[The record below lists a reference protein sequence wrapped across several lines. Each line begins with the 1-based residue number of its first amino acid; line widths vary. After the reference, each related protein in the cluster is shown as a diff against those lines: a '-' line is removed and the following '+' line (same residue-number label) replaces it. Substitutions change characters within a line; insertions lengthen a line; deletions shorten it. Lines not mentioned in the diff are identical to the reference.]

1 MKVDLRVL
9 RSILLNQSEDH
20 TGFAVDV
27 NGKNRSRSFFGGI
40 VVLTAATLAA
50 RPISD

>member
-9 RSILLNQSEDH
+9 RSILLNESEDH

-27 NGKNRSRSFFGGI
+27 NGKNRSRSFFSGI
-40 VVLTAATLAA
+40 EVLNAATLATG
-50 RPISD
+50 PVSD